1 MRPGS
6 PARPDGRPALAVVP
20 RGLKPCAGQLDE
32 EAQLLRAWYVTL
44 GDSIAHGTSVPPPQ
58 PRDPATRSRLLAC
71 TRHEITSGQ
80 PAEARDALMMLWV
93 DEHLE
98 MLWRMER
105 HLGRMD
111 EEQPEP
117 QPASAAVA

>member
-6 PARPDGRPALAVVP
+6 PASPDGRPGLALAA
-20 RGLKPCAGQLDE
+20 RGPKPCAGQLDE
-32 EAQLLRAWYVTL
+32 EVQSIRAWFVTL

-58 PRDPATRSRLLAC
+58 RRDPAMRSRLLAC
-71 TRHEITSGQ
+71 TRQEITSGQ
-80 PAEARDALMMLWV
+80 PAQARDALLMLWV

-111 EEQPEP
+111 DEQPEP
-117 QPASAAVA
+117 QPASAAAA